1 MTTKTA
7 PMMSDK
13 RKFFIKK
20 PMHSIWL
27 KTETILNDLSKVN
40 ISQSDF
46 YWMLNE
52 QRRDKHMGIW
62 REKCKQNNQ

>member
-40 ISQSDF
+40 IS
-46 YWMLNE
+46 
-52 QRRDKHMGIW
+52 
-62 REKCKQNNQ
+62 